1 MPPTGQPAP
10 KKTCPRQTQELRSIH
25 HVLIQAWYPTHS
37 HLHSPPDPH
46 PAPLGRMDRPTKLTR
61 GKGVFDAAVRRRPDR
76 LDGIGRASVEGVG
89 SAELA
94 REPELVVREV
104 DGDRKS
110 TRLNSSHA

>member
-61 GKGVFDAAVRRRPDR
+61 GKGEPQPCALADLFRRKKR
-76 LDGIGRASVEGVG
+76 LEDLG
-89 SAELA
+89 
-94 REPELVVREV
+94 ELVGWDARARIRQR
-104 DGDRKS
+104 DRYEPAWPACVGPDH
-110 TRLNSSHA
+110 RDL